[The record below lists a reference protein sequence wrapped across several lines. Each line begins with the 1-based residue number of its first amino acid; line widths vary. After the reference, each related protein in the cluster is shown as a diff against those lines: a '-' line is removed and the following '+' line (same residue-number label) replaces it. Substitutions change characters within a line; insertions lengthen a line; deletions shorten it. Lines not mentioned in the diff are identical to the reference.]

1 MSSDIDFRVQ
11 SRRAWLRIENGPGG
25 CARPWE
31 KEASGEQFPSSLL
44 EMLIP

>member
-11 SRRAWLRIENGPGG
+11 SLRAWLRIENGPGG
-25 CARPWE
+25 CARPWD
-31 KEASGEQFPSSLL
+31 KETLESSFPSSLL